1 MSDASGL
8 KATLR
13 HDLHD
18 ALRAQDRVRA
28 GTLRMALTGITN
40 AEVAGTEHR
49 ELDDEDVLKVLA
61 KEAKKRREAA
71 DAYRGAGRAEL
82 AEQEEAELEVLQV
95 YLPEQLGEEEIA
107 RIVDR
112 AVDEVGATSM
122 AQMGQ
127 VMKIVQGEV
136 AGRADGGAVAAMV
149 KARLAG

>member
-82 AEQEEAELEVLQV
+82 AEQEEAELAVLQA
-95 YLPEQLGEEEIA
+95 YLPAQLEDAELDRLA
-107 RIVDR
+107 RE
-112 AVDEVGATSM
+112 AVAETGASGM
-122 AQMGQ
+122 GQMGQ
-127 VMKIVQGEV
+127 LSLIHI
-136 AGRADGGAVAAMV
+136 
-149 KARLAG
+149 